1 MFLLVPAYPGCPG
14 QTAVKWLLLLLLL
27 ITGNFSEHLIL
38 PAIDLE
44 ELILTYC
51 LPFIL
56 YATETMALTIVGL
69 IQVCYIFLD
78 KIKKLLTCHT
88 PITTNRCHQQL
99 KKFFFSPRH

>member
-1 MFLLVPAYPGCPG
+1 MGVSGWMFLLVPAYPGCPG
-14 QTAVKWLLLLLLL
+14 QTAVKWLLLLL

-38 PAIDLE
+38 PTIDLE

-69 IQVCYIFLD
+69 IQ
-78 KIKKLLTCHT
+78 
-88 PITTNRCHQQL
+88 QQQRPFNGL
-99 KKFFFSPRH
+99 